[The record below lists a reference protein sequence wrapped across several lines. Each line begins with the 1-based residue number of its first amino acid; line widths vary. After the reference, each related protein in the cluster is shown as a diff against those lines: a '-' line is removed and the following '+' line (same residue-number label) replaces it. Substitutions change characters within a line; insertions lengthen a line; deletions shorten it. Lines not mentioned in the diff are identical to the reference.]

1 MEKEKL
7 DIINYI
13 EFGVGGFIFIVFV
26 LFTFTIKRNSDNI
39 FFSMRSSNLM
49 IITNTLIFL
58 SFASYI
64 LNDTFYDDY
73 QNTGHLKFLS
83 ALYSVFQIGVFIAL
97 VLRYFRLF
105 LSCRNPEDSQNVQYN
120 LFETKYYHY
129 EYFYVRVILL
139 SVIITLI
146 VSIINYFAGN
156 NNIAMFAFE
165 IEFNKNG
172 EGIDGLYYFWIIFSS
187 IQTVFFITFALL
199 IAKTHLNPDVYITQ
213 EISLVALINYLYS
226 LSICISFIID
236 KNGKGDMNLFVR
248 FIPMI
253 YNLLI
258 YFIVIALPFLYGV
271 FNSTVIIYDLPGE
284 LCSSL
289 YLFLTKEKC
298 YDAFHDYLKNKDV
311 GGNKINPEADSDK
324 CIYYL
329 EFLISI
335 FKYRLLA
342 TNNDSRDLIREELDY
357 ILEKYLGKPEANDY
371 FGEQTIKELLDACS
385 ALRANLRNR
394 NTQIFDKIAA
404 EIYQFLDKEF
414 EQFKLT
420 NEFNDLKNELTEE
433 TNIRCKLTNF
443 GLIRN

>member
-1 MEKEKL
+1 METIYIVE
-7 DIINYI
+7 III
-13 EFGVGGFIFIVFV
+13 SGISLMLFI
-26 LFTFTIKRNSDNI
+26 LFLVAIKRNSDNI

-49 IITNTLIFL
+49 NITNILILL
-58 SFASYI
+58 SIASYS
-64 LNDTFYDDY
+64 LNDIFFKDLEDSDNKGLKYISTFYSIF
-73 QNTGHLKFLS
+73 QLAIFFSLS
-83 ALYSVFQIGVFIAL
+83 I
-97 VLRYFRLF
+97 RYFRLY
-105 LSCRNPEDSQNVQYN
+105 LSCRNSEDSNVQIN
-120 LFETKYYHY
+120 FFEPKAYHY
-129 EYFYVRVILL
+129 EYCYVRLIAIFIFLTLGTFTLVFFFADPNLTLSHEILINNDKNETIPYFYWMITSFIETIVYMTFILL
-139 SVIITLI
+139 I
-146 VSIINYFAGN
+146 VR
-156 NNIAMFAFE
+156 
-165 IEFNKNG
+165 
-172 EGIDGLYYFWIIFSS
+172 
-187 IQTVFFITFALL
+187 
-199 IAKTHLNPDVYITQ
+199 THLNPNVYIVR
-213 EISLVALINYLYS
+213 EIILVSLINYCYS
-226 LSICISFIID
+226 LSMILSFINKDIESD
-236 KNGKGDMNLFVR
+236 ILKA
-248 FIPMI
+248 FIRIIPLI

-258 YFIVIALPFLYGV
+258 YFVVIALPFLYGV
-271 FNSTVIIYDLPGE
+271 FNTTVILYDLPGE

-311 GGNKINPEADSDK
+311 GGNKINPEAESDK

-335 FKYRLLA
+335 FKYRLLV

-357 ILEKYLGKPEANDY
+357 ILEKYLDKPQANDY
-371 FGEQTIKELLDACS
+371 FGEQTIKELFDACS
-385 ALRANLRNR
+385 ALRANLKNR